1 MLVNIKMKKW
11 EYDINKRTGNMKVLT
26 GHLTQTEKKAIK
38 AILQAGLI
46 SGRVGRK
53 DYVLSKE
60 NGVYTAEIFEKERA
74 CEMRRRVHTFT
85 M

>member
-1 MLVNIKMKKW
+1 
-11 EYDINKRTGNMKVLT
+11 MKVLT

-60 NGVYTAEIFEKERA
+60 NGVYTAEIFEMSKGWVYGDELKRS
-74 CEMRRRVHTFT
+74 RNVHTFT
-85 M
+85 L